1 MSKKSAIAILNKQ
14 YKELIKNP
22 IDGFYVGL
30 KDDNIFIWEGNLIG
44 PEDTLYEGGI
54 FSFNIYFPFN
64 FPLAP
69 PKFIFNTKIYHPN
82 IYKSGE
88 VCISILHEPGDDEMG
103 YEDSSERWR
112 PVHTIESIILSII
125 SLLSNPNDESPANID
140 AGKLWRENKEEYKKK
155 VRDCVKL
162 TQN

>member
-1 MSKKSAIAILNKQ
+1 MYI
-14 YKELIKNP
+14 
-22 IDGFYVGL
+22 
-30 KDDNIFIWEGNLIG
+30 NITWTRWWWN
-44 PEDTLYEGGI
+44 
-54 FSFNIYFPFN
+54 
-64 FPLAP
+64 
-69 PKFIFNTKIYHPN
+69 
-82 IYKSGE
+82 
-88 VCISILHEPGDDEMG
+88 V